1 MIWILD
7 QYFLKENIRIHEK
20 WHILSICRA
29 VGGDVVAVQLLDQ
42 NSWSA
47 PAEVV
52 LEDEGYDP
60 GDTLES
66 DKECLAKALKSKD
79 KQPTGINA

>member
-1 MIWILD
+1 M
-7 QYFLKENIRIHEK
+7 
-20 WHILSICRA
+20 
-29 VGGDVVAVQLLDQ
+29 VAVQLLDQ

-47 PAEVV
+47 PAEIV
-52 LEDEGYDP
+52 LEDDGYDP

-79 KQPTGINA
+79 KQPTGNYV

>member
-1 MIWILD
+1 M
-7 QYFLKENIRIHEK
+7 
-20 WHILSICRA
+20 
-29 VGGDVVAVQLLDQ
+29 GGDVVAVQLLDQ

-79 KQPTGINA
+79 KQPTGINAWLLAHFSEIIFLFLMK